1 MLKCKIFFS
10 IRWKNEYR
18 TTICVQ
24 CVMDIFIIKSKTE
37 FLSLNAMTHNKK
49 SGNSRLRLLVP
60 LNEYSNSAM
69 SHSTNRYNRRL
80 SRGSKASAECKKEM
94 NE

>member
-1 MLKCKIFFS
+1 MLKCKIFFFS

-37 FLSLNAMTHNKK
+37 FLSLNVMTHTKK

-60 LNEYSNSAM
+60 LSEYSNSAK
-69 SHSTNRYNRRL
+69 SHSTRVYQIGMTEDFPEEAKL
-80 SRGSKASAECKKEM
+80 QLC
-94 NE
+94 